1 MSVTIGQQLSDI
13 LRRKVEGA
21 LVISSEMVAD
31 RVRKNINKSPRGGRT
46 YVKTNA
52 SGNTRIHKAS
62 APGESPATDL
72 GFLVRSIQVQPD
84 FDNYFENLRIRVV
97 CLHSIAP
104 YARYLEFGTMS
115 GKLQPRPFL
124 FKALQAQKQKATHV
138 VQKAVRD
145 ALAQMQGATP

>member
-21 LVISSEMVAD
+21 LVISGEMVATQ
-31 RVRKNINKSPRGGRT
+31 VRRNIQKSPRGGRT

-84 FDNYFENLRIRVV
+84 FDNLRIRVV
-97 CLHSIAP
+97 SLHSIAP
-104 YARYLEFGTMS
+104 YARRLEFGDMS
-115 GKLQPRPFL
+115 RNLQPRPFM
-124 FKALQAQKQKATHV
+124 FKALQAQKQKATDV
-138 VQKAVRD
+138 VQKALRD